1 MKPKPF
7 SSLNHFTV
15 PVAICSLPGL
25 LCAATREVLMQPRYE
40 RWHDLP
46 GRSPG
51 AMNIKCTGAFGVGVI
66 RLGAF
71 ADYETEDDHEATI
84 RPVAPLH
91 GVARG
96 VSGPACAAASRF
108 RPCHRT
114 ERPTEHLQSARDW
127 RCSVPRAPRPPGPG
141 VRGCEDG
148 SPGPG

>member
-51 AMNIKCTGAFGVGVI
+51 AMNIKCTGAFGVVVI

-71 ADYETEDDHEATI
+71 ADCETEDDYRGRLQLNVRSEEFAI
-84 RPVAPLH
+84 LADGRRLVFDERGLH
-91 GVARG
+91 
-96 VSGPACAAASRF
+96 
-108 RPCHRT
+108 
-114 ERPTEHLQSARDW
+114 D
-127 RCSVPRAPRPPGPG
+127 
-141 VRGCEDG
+141 
-148 SPGPG
+148 